1 MLLFFRYVLATAQVR
16 SISSQTEEDNIIH
29 TKDLP
34 PSTTEDELSS
44 KQLLEMNISNQ
55 VMQAHSKLISD
66 VEKLKEEKM
75 VRRLT

>member
-34 PSTTEDELSS
+34 PSITEDELSS